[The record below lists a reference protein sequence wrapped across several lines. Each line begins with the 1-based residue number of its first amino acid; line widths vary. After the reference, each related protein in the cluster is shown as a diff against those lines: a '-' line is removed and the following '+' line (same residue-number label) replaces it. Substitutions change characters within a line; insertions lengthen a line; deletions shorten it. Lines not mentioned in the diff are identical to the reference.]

1 MPGWAH
7 AEQSIANSQALL
19 GKMAKQV
26 VAYARTACLHMVS
39 LAAHITPSG
48 LCTTP

>member
-7 AEQSIANSQALL
+7 AEQSIANSQSLL

-26 VAYARTACLHMVS
+26 GAYAKDRVP
-39 LAAHITPSG
+39 AHGIAGRAHNP
-48 LCTTP
+48 